1 MATPELTARAGN
13 AIRALHVLL
22 LAVFVLSPISA
33 TAQLLPNNE
42 VDFTAAYC
50 ISVTQTRISRMNSMI
65 SGLKDNSPDLDR
77 RTMAGILGK
86 ANADLRR
93 LQLYLKPR
101 IPHLDASR
109 LLAAMKSGE
118 DDMDRFLREAD
129 ACENMCSDNSCMQK
143 CLGMSNAAPRISVCN
158 DLLFLP

>member
-1 MATPELTARAGN
+1 
-13 AIRALHVLL
+13 
-22 LAVFVLSPISA
+22 
-33 TAQLLPNNE
+33 
-42 VDFTAAYC
+42 
-50 ISVTQTRISRMNSMI
+50 MI
-65 SGLKDNSPDLDR
+65 SGLKDNSPELDR
-77 RTMAGILGK
+77 RTMADILGK

-118 DDMDRFLREAD
+118 EDMDLFLREAD
-129 ACENMCSDNSCMQK
+129 ACENTCSDNWCMQK

-158 DLLFLP
+158 DLSFLPF